1 MLKYL
6 QEQEAWDQFVL
17 DSLGQNAV
25 LVSVS
30 RFSSDCRVY
39 RTNDAIFKIRRL
51 TPASMRGR
59 NNSFEDEYLIM
70 QRLSS
75 VTGVPAVRSYK
86 RRGEWEQLEM
96 ELLPELCGIDLRNV

>member
-6 QEQEAWDQFVL
+6 REQEAWDQFVL

-59 NNSFEDEYLIM
+59 NNFFEDEYLIM

-75 VTGVPAVRSYK
+75 VTGAFPQSEVISAGENGSYWK
-86 RRGEWEQLEM
+86 WSCCQNYVAL
-96 ELLPELCGIDLRNV
+96 I

>member
-17 DSLGQNAV
+17 DSLGQNAI